1 MNTSEFD
8 YHLATLRECDPE
20 YVVDILEVTTE
31 ELIAAFPRRA
41 ANFIEAE
48 YG

>member
-1 MNTSEFD
+1 MNEQEFD
-8 YHLATLRECDPE
+8 YHLATLRESDPE

-31 ELIAAFPRRA
+31 ELISAFPRRA
-41 ANFIEAE
+41 ANFIEKE